1 MFNLQLTTRCQFYQ
15 GLADQVKQ
23 EMNSGNSG
31 VECFAAR
38 LWEQQ
43 EKLGLDD
50 EELAYSKAHNV
61 RNGHTLTNIVVAGS
75 AFEAGTDTTAGTML
89 PQGHQNDKTLTKRL
103 PRAAPSQPKTSPAPT
118 LSSVPSA

>member
-1 MFNLQLTTRCQFYQ
+1 M
-15 GLADQVKQ
+15 K
-23 EMNSGNSG
+23 SGNSG

-50 EELAYSKAHNV
+50 EELAYSKAHDV

-89 PQGHQNDKTLTKRL
+89 WFLMAMALHPEVVREAHAEIDSVVGEDGALMPGFAHINQLPYCVALTKEIFR
-103 PRAAPSQPKTSPAPT
+103 
-118 LSSVPSA
+118 